1 MTDENAAAAVA
12 SKAFR
17 DAEPG
22 LRLLGAV
29 GEIAL
34 GVDPDAPSEGSWW
47 AQCTASNG
55 GPPRT
60 VKAHGFPSPKA
71 ALDDL
76 RRQLSE
82 PDTGLVLG

>member
-1 MTDENAAAAVA
+1 MTDEQAAAAVA

-34 GVDPDAPSEGSWW
+34 GVDPDSPSDQAWW
-47 AQCTASNG
+47 ARCQTIPVLA
-55 GPPRT
+55 PPGEMDT
-60 VKAHGFPSPKA
+60 HSALGCPSPKA
-71 ALDDL
+71 ALDEL
-76 RRQLSE
+76 RGQLAR
-82 PDTGLVLG
+82 